1 MEFGRYGGV
10 GGVDLCILCLSFN
23 SIKTRVC
30 FKQFRF
36 VMCDTNWR
44 WKQNVHKIKIVSNE
58 LYYIG
63 IYFASFIHGL
73 DWIKDALSWIPWV
86 KHHLATGHI
95 ESIVNI
101 AVTTTISIAQSIRLA
116 TYCNIRSFFLA
127 KNRKNTDEKALN

>member
-1 MEFGRYGGV
+1 MELGRYGGV
-10 GGVDLCILCLSFN
+10 GDVDLCILCLSSN

-30 FKQFRF
+30 FKRFCF

-44 WKQNVHKIKIVSNE
+44 RKQNVHKIKIVSNE

-63 IYFASFIHGL
+63 IYFASFKHGL
-73 DWIKDALSWIPWV
+73 DCIKDALHWIPRV

-101 AVTTTISIAQSIRLA
+101 AATTTISIAQSIRLA

-127 KNRKNTDEKALN
+127 KNRKDTDEKALN